1 MAFRAIWSQDR
12 IYLLPVIAVLLA
24 IPVVTVLAWRGW
36 AKRVRKDLPRWRN
49 VLAVISILSTFVSWL
64 AFLSP
69 FLLSLIGIDTHRF
82 ADACLSAAFLMMFA
96 GIPLAFALRGTSR
109 VRTLLAGLLMVALW
123 FASVVH

>member
-1 MAFRAIWSQDR
+1 MAFRATWLQPTFYQLTS
-12 IYLLPVIAVLLA
+12 IAVALA
-24 IPVVTVLAWRGW
+24 IPVLTVLAWRGW

-82 ADACLSAAFLMMFA
+82 ADAWLSAAFFMMFA